1 MRKSKLLKVILLA
14 IFMLL
19 IISISKQV
27 QANSIQ
33 SISMDIYV
41 DTNGDAKVTETW
53 NCNVNQGTEV
63 YHPYYNLGNSKITY
77 ELKCIR

>member
-63 YHPYYNLGNSKITY
+63 YHPYYNLGN
-77 ELKCIR
+77 